1 MTNFDFGVTFGK
13 SEAPAA
19 FGDMLAVRV
28 ENKRRQDYDAK
39 KTAFEAQ
46 QKTAAD
52 NSKFVDENFKMSN
65 LLTGNPQFD
74 PFIIKRQPEIV
85 QFATDFLMK
94 NPNASRAQLQQT
106 LNPYIAELATYKQ
119 RAQEY
124 STNKKQL
131 VEELKNVKGINADR
145 AGSILDEHMLKNT
158 GNVADMKTD
167 IDSLRSA
174 LQGREKDLVVG
185 DEGLKSVLDGQGKGV
200 VAKMVKTRDGS
211 GRTVSTEKKYNL
223 PTFATIG
230 DDGQPTVKAE
240 TFSLNTPPSAQKTIV
255 NGRELDSNQ
264 KIAAQTYLQDVMST
278 NGNIQLMEE
287 GTFNQLMQDRSFA
300 ANIAAATQAYM
311 DDYEQQNKEKF
322 PRGTVSE
329 LMLQRAV
336 AFNKASQYLNSNV
349 LDKQTTSQ
357 PIVINN
363 SGGGGNKNEKDEVP
377 VINLYGELK
386 TVFDNLP
393 SLSNI
398 PGLPN
403 IGAPKMISLNDP
415 NLSGD
420 LQENILGIARER
432 KGKKEDVLAEQFMI
446 VADKNGK
453 YMLYEIGANN
463 NPPKFISNLDER
475 FLNKGAQVNVA
486 GKQAVLKNSNNNN
499 PSPKKGKPY

>member
-46 QKTAAD
+46 QKNNDKNNDFIQESFALK
-52 NSKFVDENFKMSN
+52 NV
-65 LLTGNPQFD
+65 LTGD
-74 PFIIKRQPEIV
+74 PLTDSFINKRQPEII
-85 QFATDFLMK
+85 QFATDFLTK
-94 NPNASRAQLQQT
+94 NPGIDQAAFRQT
-106 LNPYIAELATYKQ
+106 LTPYIAELAMYKQ
-119 RAQEY
+119 KAKEY
-124 STNKKQL
+124 AANKEQL
-131 VEELKNVKGINADR
+131 VNEYKGVKGINAER
-145 AGSILDEHMLKNT
+145 VGGILNEHMFKNT
-158 GNVADMKTD
+158 GSVADMKTD

-363 SGGGGNKNEKDEVP
+363 SGGGGSKDDKSEEAPTVAVYDGIVNNVKKYPGKYVALDGGFGFSATEKLRIIDLARDQEGNQSLQDSN
-377 VINLYGELK
+377 IALLYNPATEK
-386 TVFDNLP
+386 TVAYLYDSKKKKAVKELFVLDQW
-393 SLSNI
+393 SVD
-398 PGLPN
+398 GAVQPN
-403 IGAPKMISLNDP
+403 AK
-415 NLSGD
+415 
-420 LQENILGIARER
+420 A
-432 KGKKEDVLAEQFMI
+432 
-446 VADKNGK
+446 
-453 YMLYEIGANN
+453 
-463 NPPKFISNLDER
+463 
-475 FLNKGAQVNVA
+475 
-486 GKQAVLKNSNNNN
+486 KQAVAEKSKQNAQKKNN
-499 PSPKKGKPY
+499 SPIPQGKVR